1 MPRACAFATCRS
13 FSNDCSDDW
22 SRAPGAGRNRSCGR
36 LFARMGFD
44 KLARELGPTRNTLL
58 AWAISNWPVL
68 RRSSWP
74 RTLAESASIA
84 DASIVVVNDEP
95 HDTTRCCAS
104 ESRTWHARKLIKLAE
119 VTALNFVSM
128 VVGVLTPYSAV
139 KRAHNDLD
147 VSPSINRSISRFAP
161 DSQFAPLRLLS
172 IALCFAPLHHL
183 RPGRDRD
190 VASRT

>member
-1 MPRACAFATCRS
+1 
-13 FSNDCSDDW
+13 
-22 SRAPGAGRNRSCGR
+22 
-36 LFARMGFD
+36 MGFD
-44 KLARELGPTRNTLL
+44 NLARELGPTRNTLL

-74 RTLAESASIA
+74 RTLAESASIS

-139 KRAHNDLD
+139 KRALIMTSTSAHPLTDQSVD
-147 VSPSINRSISRFAP
+147 SR
-161 DSQFAPLRLLS
+161 QILS
-172 IALCFAPLHHL
+172 LH
-183 RPGRDRD
+183 R
-190 VASRT
+190 